1 MPAHH
6 RQPRHPATCA
16 ECLTHFLARGFGAVV
31 CPAEAC
37 IRKRRN
43 RQNQERSAA
52 RRARAKGATT

>member
-6 RQPRHPATCA
+6 REPTFPSKCE
-16 ECLTHFLARGFGAVV
+16 ECHEPFLARGRGAVV

-43 RQNQERSAA
+43 RQNQARAA
-52 RRARAKGATT
+52 AAKARAKGETT

>member
-6 RQPRHPATCA
+6 RVPSIPSTCE
-16 ECLTHFLARGFGAVV
+16 ECREPFLARGFGAVV

-43 RQNQERSAA
+43 RQNQARSAA
-52 RRARAKGATT
+52 RRARTQGATT